1 MANSPKWPQLARS
14 LKKIQ
19 LIGAEGDISKQDLRL
34 VKQRFLNLH
43 KIKMQRALDAVTD
56 RQKIFLELL
65 PLLFHVN
72 HPILPGYVSS
82 KAPAGIADYTPSK
95 LSIDKA
101 KKLGNGFVYRK
112 RARRTFGIESVFLM
126 GSVGSIAYARGSDM
140 DLWIC
145 HAPTLT
151 SKEIEL
157 LQEKATEIEKW
168 AMTLGLEVHFFLM
181 DAEKFKAGV
190 ATPLSSES
198 SGSTQHHLL
207 LEEFYRT
214 ALYVAGRYPVWWLV
228 PPESEHNYQAFVD
241 KLLKQRFIDRND
253 VIDFGGLEAVPA
265 EEFLGASLWHLYK
278 AIDSPYKSL
287 LKLMLM
293 ELYVDQYPNS
303 DWSALRMKKLIYS
316 GESDPNKLDAY
327 LILYAALEDYFIEK
341 KEPERLNLMR
351 HCFFNKL
358 NENGLVATKRY
369 KKDWRQE
376 VFSDMLSSW
385 APLPDYLANA
395 LDNEDWDILQVL
407 QEKERLTHELTQ
419 SYQLLM
425 RFAKERIEG
434 SRRDN
439 EELTLLGRKL
449 NATLERRPGKL
460 DRSTIKNSRIR
471 QENKVVLKQVLAQD
485 GRPSWVLLNSL
496 DVSIQAQPIRQTPS
510 LIGLLAW
517 CVDYG
522 VLGKKTKIALDPGT
536 SDISSREVSQTLHV
550 VSEYFSALPKTPTDL
565 DVYREIPAITNV
577 MLVIN
582 SGMDSMSDYTE
593 QGINLIS
600 ERSDALSFGSQ
611 RRNLVLTVDVMF
623 RNSWNEIIIRKYDG
637 MDGLMACLCEIFS
650 HKTLGARQ
658 ELPTW
663 GCTSFNSIRAL
674 SVSKRIRGLILE
686 VASVFKSY
694 SDAISPRLVIQ
705 SARSFYIMQVN
716 DRKMTAV
723 AVTEK
728 DLLDTLSTPQ
738 SVFSPIRFD
747 GFIEQ
752 QELLPV
758 ICRHH
763 QAGLIRI
770 YYHQLSE
777 SVAEIYIL
785 DEKGSVF
792 FKQRQFA
799 NEQTLLNTYK
809 ALLEGTLQR
818 RRLIAYGQDVRELDL
833 DIECF
838 RVEKIQREW
847 VLKEISLT
855 DKFSKSGMS
864 VRVANDHQMEELHIY
879 CNEQI
884 FSSLEYGENVYSE
897 AANYIR
903 KKRKAAEDYPVYITD
918 IDVSLEELGAVSGVE
933 PQTAH
938 FLHFMQGIEEK
949 LNV

>member
-1 MANSPKWPQLARS
+1 MIDPIKAPQRARS

-19 LIGAEGDISKQDLRL
+19 LISAEGDISKQDLRV

-43 KIKMQRALDAVTD
+43 KVKMQRALDAVTD

-65 PLLFHVN
+65 SLLFHVN
-72 HPILPGYVSS
+72 HPVLPGYVSG
-82 KAPAGIADYTPSK
+82 KTPAGIADYTPSK

-101 KKLGNGFVYRK
+101 KKLGNGFVYSK
-112 RARRTFGIESVFLM
+112 RARRTFGIEAIFLM
-126 GSVGSIAYARGSDM
+126 GSVGSIAYAKGSDM
-140 DLWIC
+140 DLWLC
-145 HAPTLT
+145 HAPTLS

-168 AMTLGLEVHFFLM
+168 AMTLGLEAHFFLI

-228 PPESEHNYQAFVD
+228 PPESENNYQAFVD
-241 KLLKQRFIDRND
+241 KLLMQRFINRNE

-327 LILYAALEDYFIEK
+327 LILYAALEDYFVEK

-351 HCFFNKL
+351 YCFFNKL
-358 NENGLVATKRY
+358 NENGLVAAKRL

-395 LDNEDWDILQVL
+395 LDNQGWDISQVL

-425 RFAKERIEG
+425 KFAKERIEH

-449 NATLERRPGKL
+449 SATLEKRPGKL
-460 DRSTIKNSRIR
+460 ERSTIKNSRIQ
-471 QENKVVLKQVLAQD
+471 QENKVVLKQFSPQD
-485 GRPSWVLLNSL
+485 GQSGWVLNRL
-496 DVSIQAQPIRQTPS
+496 DINNQERLIRQTPS

-522 VLGKKTKIALDPGT
+522 VLGEKTKIALHPGT
-536 SDISSREVSQTLHV
+536 SDISSREVAQTLQS
-550 VSEYFSALPKTPTDL
+550 VSDFFTTLPKTPTDL
-565 DVYREIPAITNV
+565 EAYRYIPTITNV

-582 SGMDSMSDYTE
+582 SGMDAMSDYTE

-611 RRNLVLTVDVMF
+611 RRNLVLTVDVIF
-623 RNSWNEIIIRKYDG
+623 RNSWNEIIVRKYEA

-650 HKTLGARQ
+650 YKALGVRQ
-658 ELPTW
+658 QLPTW
-663 GCTSFNSIRAL
+663 DCTSFNSTRAK
-674 SVSKRIRGLILE
+674 SVSKRIQSLIVE
-686 VASVFKSY
+686 VASVFKNY
-694 SDAISPRLVIQ
+694 SDSVSPRLVIQ
-705 SARSFYIMQVN
+705 SARSFYILQVN

-723 AVTEK
+723 AVVEK
-728 DLLDTLSTPQ
+728 DLLGVLSEPQ
-738 SVFSPIRFD
+738 PIFSPIQFD
-747 GFIEQ
+747 GFKEQ
-752 QELLPV
+752 QDLLPV
-758 ICRHH
+758 ICKHH

-770 YYHQLSE
+770 YYHQISE
-777 SVAEIYIL
+777 GVAQIYIL

-792 FKQRQFA
+792 SKQRPFA
-799 NEQTLLNTYK
+799 SEQTLLNSYK
-809 ALLEGTLQR
+809 AFLEGTLQR

-833 DIECF
+833 EIECY
-838 RVEKIQREW
+838 RVEKKQRQW
-847 VLKEISLT
+847 VLKAVSLN
-855 DKFSKSGMS
+855 DGFSKSGMS
-864 VRVANDHQMEELHIY
+864 VRVANEDQTGELHIY
-879 CNEQI
+879 CNEQT
-884 FSSLEYGENVYSE
+884 FSSLEYGENIYTE

-903 KKRKAAEDYPVYITD
+903 RKRRATEDYPVYITD
-918 IDVSLEELGAVSGVE
+918 IDVSLEELGAVNGIE

-938 FLHFMQGIEEK
+938 FLQFMQSIEEK

>member
-1 MANSPKWPQLARS
+1 MVNSSKSPQLARS
-14 LKKIQ
+14 LKNIR
-19 LIGAEGDISKQDLRL
+19 LISAEGDISKQDLRV

-72 HPILPGYVSS
+72 HPVLPGYVSS
-82 KAPAGIADYTPSK
+82 KTPAGIADYTPSK

-101 KKLGNGFVYRK
+101 KKLGNGFVYSK
-112 RARRTFGIESVFLM
+112 RASRTFAIEAVFLM

-140 DLWIC
+140 DLWLC
-145 HAPTLT
+145 HAPTL
-151 SKEIEL
+151 SPKEVEL
-157 LQEKATEIEKW
+157 LQEKTAEIEKW
-168 AMTLGLEVHFFLM
+168 AMTLGLEVHFFLI

-228 PPESEHNYQAFVD
+228 PPESENNYQAFVD

-327 LILYAALEDYFIEK
+327 LILYAALEDYFVEK

-351 HCFFNKL
+351 YCFFNKL
-358 NENGLVATKRY
+358 NENGLVAAKRL

-376 VFSDMLSSW
+376 VFSGMLSSW

-425 RFAKERIEG
+425 RFAKERIEH
-434 SRRDN
+434 SKRDN

-449 NATLERRPGKL
+449 NAALERRPGKL
-460 DRSTIKNSRIR
+460 ERSTIKNSRIQ
-471 QENKVVLKQVLAQD
+471 QENKVVLKQVSSQ
-485 GRPSWVLLNSL
+485 GGQSSWVLNRL
-496 DVSIQAQPIRQTPS
+496 DVNNQEQPIRQTPS

-522 VLGKKTKIALDPGT
+522 VLGEKTKIALDPGA
-536 SDISSREVSQTLHV
+536 SDISSREVSQTLQS

-565 DVYREIPAITNV
+565 EAYREIPVITNV

-611 RRNLVLTVDVMF
+611 RRNLVLTADVMF
-623 RNSWNEIIIRKYDG
+623 RNSWNEIIVRKYEA

-650 HKTLGARQ
+650 HKTLGSRQ
-658 ELPTW
+658 QLPIW
-663 GCTSFNSIRAL
+663 GCTSFNSTRAK
-674 SVSKRIRGLILE
+674 SVSKRIQGLILE
-686 VASVFKSY
+686 VASVFKNY
-694 SDAISPRLVIQ
+694 TDAISPRLVIQ

-716 DRKMTAV
+716 EQKMTAV

-728 DLLDTLSTPQ
+728 DLLDALSTPQ
-738 SVFSPIRFD
+738 SIFSPIHFD

-752 QELLPV
+752 QDLLPV

-770 YYHQLSE
+770 YYHQMTD

-818 RRLIAYGQDVRELDL
+818 RRLIVYGQDVRELDL
-833 DIECF
+833 EIECF
-838 RVEKIQREW
+838 RVEKIRRQW
-847 VLKEISLT
+847 VLKAVSL
-855 DKFSKSGMS
+855 DDSFSKSGMS
-864 VRVANDHQMEELHIY
+864 VRVANDNQTGELHIY
-879 CNEQI
+879 CNKQI
-884 FSSLEYGENVYSE
+884 FSSLEYGENTYTE

-933 PQTAH
+933 PQTVH
-938 FLHFMQGIEEK
+938 FLQFMQGIEEK